1 MKDELLMKY
10 IDGTATPEEIAAV
23 EKELSGDND
32 TAKEWMQIVRASSL
46 AGHAPAQAVSEKDA
60 SDFVSKTLLRAGRR
74 ASKKKILWAPWV
86 FGGVAVAA
94 AVVVIVM
101 ISLGGAGSSVGGP
114 SGDLNQYAGV
124 VEGDSLETVAVEDT
138 LAVAPATPEV
148 IRQNEYVAETEPV
161 KSVTPQKNMVEDVYT
176 AGFVA
181 GNKSESDVEPVFNV
195 LKPSK
200 TPYRVEV
207 RNIYNNYVFEWEAV
221 AIDQVSL
228 VICSEDG
235 EKLLKRI
242 ILSGMTT
249 CRVPASVLT
258 DRGKLTWVMTARAED
273 GTEFT
278 KTGVIEFI
286 NTSR

>member
-10 IDGTATPEEIAAV
+10 IDGTATPEEVAVV

-101 ISLGGAGSSVGGP
+101 ISFGGAGSSVGGP

-124 VEGDSLETVAVEDT
+124 VEGDSLETVVVEDT
-138 LAVAPATPEV
+138 LAVVPATPEV
-148 IRQNEYVAETEPV
+148 IRQKEYVAETEPV
-161 KSVTPQKNMVEDVYT
+161 ETT
-176 AGFVA
+176 VA
-181 GNKSESDVEPVFNV
+181 TEPEETIETEPVETETICEETYVIDKSTNNI
-195 LKPSK
+195 L
-200 TPYRVEV
+200 PY
-207 RNIYNNYVFEWEAV
+207 N
-221 AIDQVSL
+221 
-228 VICSEDG
+228 
-235 EKLLKRI
+235 LL
-242 ILSGMTT
+242 
-249 CRVPASVLT
+249 
-258 DRGKLTWVMTARAED
+258 
-273 GTEFT
+273 
-278 KTGVIEFI
+278 FI
-286 NTSR
+286 